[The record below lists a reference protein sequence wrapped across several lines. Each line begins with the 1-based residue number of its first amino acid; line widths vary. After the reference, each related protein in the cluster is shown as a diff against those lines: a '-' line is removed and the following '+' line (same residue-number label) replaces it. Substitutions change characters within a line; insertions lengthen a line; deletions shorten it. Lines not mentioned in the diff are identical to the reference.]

1 MRKRNLRRFLCLG
14 ILYAL
19 LLGAVPAAGAQE
31 GITDEIRR
39 AAVLGIGELEHEN
52 TVVTY
57 ETYFQMLDAL
67 VALAA
72 PDKLNQWRN
81 TQPEART
88 SREELDRYN
97 GMVSLFLA
105 GITLGG
111 DYIGLDERWSIM
123 NQEIGEPWD
132 GCGLDPVYSQL
143 WKEHFELI
151 PGVVWQY
158 DACAYFYAIGRY
170 SRVSDQMCFDYDAGR
185 NSVRPEDPFLYREA
199 QASVLRLYESAESTY
214 PESDR
219 RETPED
225 REMQALRDGRLEEIL
240 NSPTQVTI
248 TGTCYYV
255 SNDGDDSNDG
265 RTPETAWATLH
276 QANNSGA
283 QPGDGIFFRRGD
295 LWRGTLQCVPGVT
308 YSAYGQGEKPKI
320 YGSPENGAGGEKWE
334 LWYNRDGVKIW
345 KFYHDIAD
353 CGNIVMNDGQ
363 VCGLRV
369 FSYWDGEKAV
379 FSDRLEEE
387 FDIVEGLAYDLQ
399 FYSTFDM
406 AAHQPEDPSATYWV
420 HDVDSRG
427 PLYLRCDAGNPGEL
441 YDSIEF
447 QSAVGVAEGYWAIV
461 DCTDNNVID
470 NLCLMYRSTIGV
482 DLSRGTGN
490 RVQNCEIGWI
500 GGGSHALNYES
511 EYGEKWV
518 PTSGECVRMEG
529 NDTAT
534 VNCYVHD
541 SFDGGVTI
549 EFDEEFLWPDYLLL
563 GMTITGN
570 LIEHCMAGVLIGDH
584 NRDWDNTR
592 ETFGD
597 VTITDNLIFDSGYGW
612 SGAEHYCR
620 TWMGVADSGNAITL
634 WDGPTYNSG
643 ITVENN
649 VLYRAKHALVMM
661 GTDGANSP
669 KFSGNTYCQ
678 NNNGIWVYRRI
689 FLENTSMMAPF
700 YAVTRE
706 RMESVCTQLLE
717 DESARVLAPSVC
729 PQAEFAAEDGR
740 LTGTVSFELS
750 GLSGELLLSA
760 ALVDGDSGRLL
771 EVFTWERTGGGRE
784 SVSFSCPLPDGEGL
798 ELGTFVLRNDG
809 TLSPAQQALR
819 YTVEEGAV
827 TPT

>member
-1 MRKRNLRRFLCLG
+1 MASRMLRRFLCLG
-14 ILYAL
+14 ILCAL
-19 LLGAVPAAGAQE
+19 LLGAVPAAGAQG

-39 AAVLGIGELEHEN
+39 AAALGIGELEHEN

-72 PDKLNQWRN
+72 PDKLSQWQS
-81 TQPEART
+81 TEPEART
-88 SREELDRYN
+88 SQEELDRYN

-111 DYIGLDERWSIM
+111 DYIGLDERWVVM

-132 GCGLDPVYSQL
+132 GCVLDPVYGEL
-143 WKEHFELI
+143 WKEQFELI
-151 PGVVWQY
+151 PGVIWQY

-185 NSVRPEDPFLYREA
+185 NSVRPEDPLLYREA
-199 QASVLRLYESAESTY
+199 QLSVLRLYESAESTF

-219 RETPED
+219 WETPED
-225 REMQALRDGRLEEIL
+225 REMQALRDQRREEIL
-240 NSPTQVTI
+240 NTSTQVEV

-265 RTPETAWATLH
+265 LSPETAWATLH

-308 YSAYGQGEKPKI
+308 YSAYGEGEKPKI

-334 LWYNRDGVKIW
+334 LWYDQDGVKIW
-345 KFYHDIAD
+345 KFYTDIAD

-363 VCGLRV
+363 TCALRV

-379 FSDRLEEE
+379 FSDRMEEE
-387 FDIVEGLAYDLQ
+387 FDIVEGLAHDLQ

-406 AAHQPEDPSATYWV
+406 AAHQPADPSETYWV
-420 HDVDSRG
+420 HNVDSRG

-461 DCTDNNVID
+461 DCVGDNVID
-470 NLCLMYRSTIGV
+470 NLCLMYRSTIGI
-482 DLSRGTGN
+482 DLSHGGNN

-518 PTSGECVRMEG
+518 PTSGECIRMEG
-529 NDTAT
+529 NDTAA

-541 SFDGGVTI
+541 SFDGGVTM
-549 EFDEEFLWPDYLLL
+549 EFDEQYLGAGYECLN
-563 GMTITGN
+563 MIATGN
-570 LIEHCMAGVLIGDH
+570 LIENCMAGVLIGDH
-584 NRDWDNTR
+584 NRDWENTR
-592 ETFGD
+592 ETFGA
-597 VTITDNLIFDSGYGW
+597 VTIADNLIFDSGYGW
-612 SGAEHYCR
+612 SGEDNYHR
-620 TWMGVADSGNAITL
+620 TWMGVTDSGNAITL

-649 VLYRAKHALVMM
+649 VLYRARHALVMM
-661 GTDGANSP
+661 GTDAENSP
-669 KFSGNTYCQ
+669 DFSGNTYCQ
-678 NNNGIWVYRRI
+678 NNNGIWVYRRV
-689 FLENTSMMAPF
+689 FLENNSMMEPY
-700 YAVTRE
+700 YAVTGE
-706 RMESVCTQLLE
+706 RMEYVCTQLLG
-717 DESARVLAPSVC
+717 DTAPRVLAPSAC
-729 PQAEFAAEDGR
+729 PQAEFTVEGDR
-740 LTGTVSFELS
+740 LAGTVSFELS
-750 GLSGELLLSA
+750 GLPGELLLAA
-760 ALVDGDSGRLL
+760 ALVDGDSGQMLD
-771 EVFTWERTGGGRE
+771 VFTWERTGGGRE
-784 SVSFSCPLPDGEGL
+784 RVSFSCPLPEGERL
-798 ELGTFVLRNDG
+798 ELRTFVLCNDG
-809 TLSPAQQALR
+809 TLIPAQQALR
-819 YTVEEGAV
+819 YIVEAG
-827 TPT
+827 TINPT